1 MLSISAVKSI
11 SVGVATIFSAG
22 GSWAD
27 AVIVLTPVFID

>member
-11 SVGVATIFSAG
+11 SVGVATIFSAS
-22 GSWAD
+22 SWAD